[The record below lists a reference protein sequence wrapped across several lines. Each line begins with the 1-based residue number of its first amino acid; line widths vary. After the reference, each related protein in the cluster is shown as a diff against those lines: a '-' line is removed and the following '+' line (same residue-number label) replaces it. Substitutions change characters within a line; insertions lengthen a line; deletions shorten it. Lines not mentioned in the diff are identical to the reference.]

1 MVSYL
6 TLQGDTTLFLSKKG
20 VDTMA
25 KYTPK
30 KKQQLKR
37 VRSFIR
43 RAEKRGY
50 EFPEELK
57 RNLSSLSTQKLKA
70 LKPEKLYKQAQYRID
85 EDLTISGEKGRK
97 IERTLA
103 AKKSLRTRMINKYGY
118 AEYLRRYEPEAY
130 RSYKEGYD
138 QGYDE
143 YEPTYNTPSYDDYIP
158 SFTDI
163 VLSNVMEMIEDAKN
177 NPVVVGYG
185 PHKTDQNATML
196 EHDLK
201 VEIDRYGRDKVAE
214 ACENAPDQVIV
225 EARETIMAS
234 SSDTCRAH
242 ISDLLMIITSAIPT
256 IDEMKKYQETEAPT

>member
-1 MVSYL
+1 
-6 TLQGDTTLFLSKKG
+6 
-20 VDTMA
+20 MA

-57 RNLSSLSTQKLKA
+57 SNLTSLSTQKLKA
-70 LKPEKLYKQAQYRID
+70 LTPEKLYKQSVNKRYGK
-85 EDLTISGEKGRK
+85 ELTGTEARQ
-97 IERTLA
+97 IERSLS
-103 AKKSLRTRMINKYGY
+103 AKKGAETRRERKEQREAREFARILNNYREQY
-118 AEYLRRYEPEAY
+118 QYYE
-130 RSYKEGYD
+130 
-138 QGYDE
+138 DE

-158 SFTDI
+158 EFTDI

>member
-1 MVSYL
+1 
-6 TLQGDTTLFLSKKG
+6 
-20 VDTMA
+20 MA

-57 RNLSSLSTQKLKA
+57 SNLTSLSTQKLKA
-70 LKPEKLYKQAQYRID
+70 LTPEKLYRQSVNKRYGK
-85 EDLTISGEKGRK
+85 ELTGTEARA
-97 IERTLA
+97 IERSLA
-103 AKKSLRTRMINKYGY
+103 GKKGAETRREREWEREREREREK
-118 AEYLRRYEPEAY
+118 PEWD
-130 RSYKEGYD
+130 GD
-138 QGYDE
+138 VGFDW
-143 YEPTYNTPSYDDYIP
+143 IP
-158 SFTDI
+158 NFTDI
-163 VLSNVMEMIEDAKN
+163 VLSNVIEMIEDAKS

-185 PHKTDQNATML
+185 PHTTAQNATML
-196 EHDLK
+196 QYDLAQ
-201 VEIDRYGRDKVAE
+201 EIERYGRDKVAE

>member
-1 MVSYL
+1 
-6 TLQGDTTLFLSKKG
+6 
-20 VDTMA
+20 MA

-57 RNLSSLSTQKLKA
+57 SNLKSLSTQKLKA
-70 LKPEKLYKQAQYRID
+70 LTPEKLYRQSVNKRYGK
-85 EDLTISGEKGRK
+85 ELTGTEARQ
-97 IERTLA
+97 IERSLA
-103 AKKSLRTRMINKYGY
+103 GKKGAETRRERKEQRELREISRIVDN
-118 AEYLRRYEPEAY
+118 Y
-130 RSYKEGYD
+130 REQHQYHD
-138 QGYDE
+138 D

-185 PHKTDQNATML
+185 PHKTDQNAIML
-196 EHDLK
+196 EHDLR

>member
-1 MVSYL
+1 
-6 TLQGDTTLFLSKKG
+6 
-20 VDTMA
+20 MA

-57 RNLSSLSTQKLKA
+57 SNLTSLSTQKLKA
-70 LKPEKLYKQAQYRID
+70 LTPEKLYKQSVNKRYGK
-85 EDLTISGEKGRK
+85 ELTGTEARA
-97 IERTLA
+97 IERSLAGKKGAETRRERKEQREAREFARTLNNY
-103 AKKSLRTRMINKYGY
+103 REQYQY
-118 AEYLRRYEPEAY
+118 YE
-130 RSYKEGYD
+130 
-138 QGYDE
+138 DE

-158 SFTDI
+158 EFTDI